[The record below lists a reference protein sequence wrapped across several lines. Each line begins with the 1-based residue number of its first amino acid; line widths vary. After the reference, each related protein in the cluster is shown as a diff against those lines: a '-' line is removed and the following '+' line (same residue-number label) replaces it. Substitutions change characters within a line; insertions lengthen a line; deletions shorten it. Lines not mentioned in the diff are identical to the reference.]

1 MRSYQKA
8 FLCYVQAAKVSPQCR
23 TAIHFMTLETF
34 YDWVCNMYNFVL
46 SVLYALKCF
55 SSPIVN
61 RAKVHFYLQSLVL
74 YVIIESVFGCGTSI
88 FIISVCNKHF
98 RSLSVPYQKKI
109 FALKILLQYA
119 INIFEIFQKLITNE

>member
-8 FLCYVQAAKVSPQCR
+8 FLCYVQAAKVSLQCR

-46 SVLYALKCF
+46 SVLYAIQCF
-55 SSPIVN
+55 SKVQLGQMGQTYIFTF
-61 RAKVHFYLQSLVL
+61 RALS

-98 RSLSVPYQKKI
+98 RSLSVRYQNND
-109 FALKILLQYA
+109 FCME
-119 INIFEIFQKLITNE
+119 NITSVCNKHF